1 MNEALKVIM
10 NRRSVRAFTDA
21 AVSEEQLAGLLRAA
35 MAAPSAVNA
44 RPWDFIVV
52 TDRALLERLAE
63 ALPYA
68 KMTAEAAAAIV
79 VTGDLKRQYGGED
92 ASYWLMDCS
101 AATENILLAAHA
113 LGLGAVWTA
122 VYPEAERV
130 AAVRKLL
137 GIPEHVTPLNLIPL
151 GVPAGKPAAADRYE
165 PIRVHTNR
173 W

>member
-1 MNEALKVIM
+1 MNETQKTIM
-10 NRRSVRAFTDA
+10 NRRSVRAYA
-21 AVSEEQLAGLLRAA
+21 AAPVSEELLTELVRAG
-35 MAAPSAVNA
+35 MSAPSAVDA

-52 TDRALLERLAE
+52 TDKALLARLAE

-68 KMTAEAAAAIV
+68 KMAAQAAAAIV
-79 VTGDLKRQYGGED
+79 VTGDLRRQHGGED

-101 AATENILLAAHA
+101 AATENILLAAES

-137 GIPEHVTPLNLIPL
+137 GIPAHVVPLNLIPL
-151 GVPAGKPAAADRYE
+151 GVPAVKPAAGDRYA
-165 PIRVHTNR
+165 PGLVHKNR